1 MVVNAFRTTKLDDTV
16 TDSFCVTL
24 YKPRLVI
31 AVRLWSNGRSRRW
44 ARCSVRWS
52 LLLQPLPLQLMMLII
67 SMDRMDP
74 ESRPTAGE
82 TAAASC
88 CF

>member
-1 MVVNAFRTTKLDDTV
+1 VSPYINRGLLLLSASGPTV
-16 TDSFCVTL
+16 G
-24 YKPRLVI
+24 LV
-31 AVRLWSNGRSRRW
+31 AGLGARS
-44 ARCSVRWS
+44 AGP